1 MIRREA
7 QRYGVNVVSSEVVGL
22 IPRQALLE
30 AAEYYLQ
37 IENFSPQMVLES
49 HLEEPEA
56 PLESFLELVA
66 APTPAPGGG
75 SVSALAGALAAALAG
90 MVCGLTLNKEGK
102 DTATEELQQS
112 LQEADRLRRELAA
125 LVEEDARAY
134 GLVMEAYNTP
144 KGSPQEKK
152 ERSAAIQQALEQ
164 AARVPLRVMEG
175 AVEALELL
183 PALLE
188 SGLPSAVSDLA
199 VASYMA
205 QAAQRGAAANV
216 RTNLSSLKDKTLV
229 KELEGQLLSLE
240 ARAEELT
247 SALEQGLAQRL

>member
-49 HLEEPEA
+49 HLEEPEP
-56 PLESFLELVA
+56 PLESFLDQVA
-66 APTPAPGGG
+66 STAPTPGGG

-102 DTATEELQQS
+102 DTATEDLQQS

-240 ARAEELT
+240 ARAEELRG
-247 SALEQGLAQRL
+247 ALEQGLAQRL